1 MLLFFVGEKM
11 KKILFLTLTFLLV
24 FLIYFFNR
32 DEKIYYVSMG
42 DQISYGIN
50 NFNELDNNYSDNI
63 KRYYKKYLKRYINS
77 SQLNDY
83 RVMDLINDI
92 KYNKTII
99 YNKNEYKFQNLL
111 IKANIITISIG
122 MNDLIYKKN
131 INDISYE
138 YVDQLLKDIDDL
150 FILIRKYNKDKI
162 YFLSFYNII
171 NNEEII
177 NYSNGKLQKIC
188 KKNNIEYVDISLLS
202 NYILKNLY
210 PTNAGYDYITKKIIT
225 LLN

>member
-1 MLLFFVGEKM
+1 M

-32 DEKIYYVSMG
+32 DEKTYYVSMG

-50 NFNELDNNYSDNI
+50 NFNEVDNNYSDNI
-63 KRYYKKYLKRYINS
+63 KSYYKKYLKKYINS